1 MSPATYPLLTLGG
14 LDWPHEQTVTSSGVR
29 IRLRSTSPEGIAAL
43 LARLPGQW
51 RHSTATRVG
60 RTYTL
65 ASAGGADGRSGE
77 YVLYEDA
84 EERDRSSDLDWV
96 LASFA
101 GSAGFYIGER
111 SVLRT
116 FVHAGAV
123 GWRGHAIV
131 LPGREGTGKT
141 TLTAALV
148 RAGATYLSDDYVPI
162 DDRGHAHPF
171 PRPLAFKRRPQDPVE
186 YLPVEALGGV
196 QETRTLP
203 AGLVVLAPYR
213 GLERWRPRRLP
224 PGRAVL
230 ELLANC
236 LSAQSRPR
244 QALERLGGLVTAA
257 PVLKGGRGDADETA
271 ALILARLESALARRP

>member
-1 MSPATYPLLTLGG
+1 MS
-14 LDWPHEQTVTSSGVR
+14 
-29 IRLRSTSPEGIAAL
+29 
-43 LARLPGQW
+43 
-51 RHSTATRVG
+51 
-60 RTYTL
+60 
-65 ASAGGADGRSGE
+65 
-77 YVLYEDA
+77 
-84 EERDRSSDLDWV
+84 
-96 LASFA
+96 
-101 GSAGFYIGER
+101 
-111 SVLRT
+111 RT

-148 RAGATYLSDDYVPI
+148 RAGATYLSDDFVPI
-162 DDRGHAHPF
+162 DDRGHVHPF
-171 PRPLAFKRRPQDPVE
+171 PRPLALKRRPQDPVE

-196 QETRTLP
+196 QETRALP

-213 GLERWRPRRLP
+213 GLERWRPRPLP
-224 PGRAVL
+224 HGRAVL

-257 PVLKGGRGDADETA
+257 TVLKGGRGDADETA